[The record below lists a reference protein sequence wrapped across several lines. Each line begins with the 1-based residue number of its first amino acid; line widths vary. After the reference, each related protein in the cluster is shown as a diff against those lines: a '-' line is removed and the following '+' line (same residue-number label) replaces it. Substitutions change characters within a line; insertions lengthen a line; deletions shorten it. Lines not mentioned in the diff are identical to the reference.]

1 MKKGTSYFTH
11 LEYQGFFGYKFIDLK
26 TVIPILL
33 PTYDGVAKEN
43 RVLEKDKKIDML
55 ENTEHFY
62 GILVFNTA
70 VEKKKLLNTIQQGK
84 HCKT

>member
-1 MKKGTSYFTH
+1 M
-11 LEYQGFFGYKFIDLK
+11 
-26 TVIPILL
+26 L

-70 VEKKKLLNTIQQGK
+70 VEKKTVEYNTAGQ
-84 HCKT
+84 TL